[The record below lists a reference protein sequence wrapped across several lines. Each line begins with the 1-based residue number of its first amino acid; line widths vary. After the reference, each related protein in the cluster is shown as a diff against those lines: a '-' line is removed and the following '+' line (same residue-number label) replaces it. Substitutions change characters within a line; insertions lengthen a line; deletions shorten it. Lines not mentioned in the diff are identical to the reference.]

1 LSLALVLSPIVAL
14 PVWKDC
20 ESGEITKFIAPDF
33 DVSPWPPAPGA
44 QITVTFRDES
54 MKLNSVEL
62 SYMGVTVIEAKNDL
76 SLSLAMPTTLPADA
90 DCKLTVRAYSLVES
104 ELDLCAV
111 TSFPLSRMVL
121 SDDLIATV
129 NKQSVGWTAG
139 RNVYFEGMDVSIAK
153 RMMGSKR
160 MNSHRRPSARV
171 HPDTVVAALPTSFDS
186 RVQWPNCTG
195 PVLDQGRCGSCW
207 AFGAAE
213 AMSDR
218 MCIESGDNTFLQLA
232 ALDLT
237 VNDMMN
243 DGCQGGD
250 PGTAWLWGQS
260 KGLVSESCLP
270 YGTWETPK
278 AGPVPT
284 CPPAKEPCLPN
295 TFVNT
300 PPANQKCA
308 NGAVYANDKHKLSK
322 VYSLTSVN
330 DIMTDLVANGPVEAA
345 FTVYEDFVHY
355 KSGVYKHTS
364 GGVLGG
370 HAVAIIGYGTLNGQ
384 AYWLVQN
391 SWTTTWGASGYFMI
405 AKGID
410 ECGIE
415 DEVVAGSF

>member
-1 LSLALVLSPIVAL
+1 
-14 PVWKDC
+14 
-20 ESGEITKFIAPDF
+20 
-33 DVSPWPPAPGA
+33 
-44 QITVTFRDES
+44 
-54 MKLNSVEL
+54 M
-62 SYMGVTVIEAKNDL
+62 
-76 SLSLAMPTTLPADA
+76 
-90 DCKLTVRAYSLVES
+90 
-104 ELDLCAV
+104 
-111 TSFPLSRMVL
+111 
-121 SDDLIATV
+121 SDDIVSHV
-129 NKQSVGWTAG
+129 NSLGAGWHAG
-139 RNVYFEGMDVSIAK
+139 RNEYFENMDLATAK
-153 RMMGSKR
+153 KMMGSKK
-160 MNSHRRPSARV
+160 MNPRLRPAALV
-171 HPDTVVAALPTSFDS
+171 HDSNLVAALPTSFDA
-186 RVQWPNCTG
+186 RTQWPNCTG
-195 PVLDQGRCGSCW
+195 GVLDQGRCGSCW

-218 MCIESGDNTFLQLA
+218 MCITGGKNAFLQLA

-250 PGTAWLWGQS
+250 PGTAWMWGQS

-284 CPPAKEPCLPN
+284 CAAGSEPCMPN
-295 TFVNT
+295 TFVPT
-300 PPANQKCA
+300 PAQETKCQ
-308 NGAVYANDKHKLSK
+308 NGATYTSDKHKLKS

-330 DIMTDLVANGPVEAA
+330 DIMTDLVKNGPVEAA

-370 HAVAIIGYGTLNGQ
+370 HAIKVIGYGTLNGV
-384 AYWLVQN
+384 AYWTVQN
-391 SWTTTWGASGYFMI
+391 SWTTTWGAGGYFLI

-415 DEVVAGSF
+415 DEVVAGMYA

>member
-1 LSLALVLSPIVAL
+1 MYDCTTGESVNSALM
-14 PVWKDC
+14 
-20 ESGEITKFIAPDF
+20 
-33 DVSPWPPAPGA
+33 VSPWPPAAGETLS
-44 QITVTFRDES
+44 ITMRDS
-54 MKLNSVEL
+54 TKVFAAEL
-62 SYMGVTVIEAKNDL
+62 SYMGVVLFHAQNAGDSI
-76 SLSLAMPTTLPADA
+76 SLVLPESLPADGE
-90 DCKLTVRAYSLVES
+90 CKLTVRTTA
-104 ELDLCAV
+104 DCMF
-111 TSFPLSRMVL
+111 TSFQMSRMLL
-121 SDDLIATV
+121 SDDLIETV
-129 NKQSVGWTAG
+129 NAQQTSWVAG
-139 RNVYFEGMDVSIAK
+139 RNVYFEGMDTTTAK
-153 RMMGSKR
+153 KMMGAKKINPR
-160 MNSHRRPSARV
+160 LRPAAKV
-171 HPDTVVAALPTSFDS
+171 HDDNVVAALPTSFDS
-186 RVQWPNCTG
+186 RAQWPNCTG

-218 MCIESGDNTFLQLA
+218 MCISSGTNQFLQLA

-260 KGLVSESCLP
+260 KGLVSEVCLP
-270 YGTWETPK
+270 YGTWETPN

-300 PPANQKCA
+300 PPSSSKCA
-308 NGAVYANDKHKLSK
+308 NGATYVNDKHKVKS
-322 VYSLTSVN
+322 VYSLTSVTG
-330 DIMTDLVANGPVEAA
+330 IMTDLVAHGPVEAA

-370 HAVAIIGYGTLNGQ
+370 HAVAIIGYGTLNNQ

-391 SWTTTWGASGYFMI
+391 SWTTTWGAGGYFMI
-405 AKGID
+405 ARGID

-415 DEVVAGSF
+415 SEVVAGTY

>member
-1 LSLALVLSPIVAL
+1 
-14 PVWKDC
+14 
-20 ESGEITKFIAPDF
+20 
-33 DVSPWPPAPGA
+33 
-44 QITVTFRDES
+44 
-54 MKLNSVEL
+54 
-62 SYMGVTVIEAKNDL
+62 
-76 SLSLAMPTTLPADA
+76 
-90 DCKLTVRAYSLVES
+90 LTVHVEP
-104 ELDLCAV
+104 DLCAYA
-111 TSFPLSRMVL
+111 SFELSRMVM
-121 SDDLIATV
+121 SDEIVSSV
-129 NKQSVGWTAG
+129 NGANAGWTAG
-139 RNVYFEGMDVSIAK
+139 RNDYFENMDVATAK
-153 RMMGSKR
+153 KMMGAKK
-160 MNSHRRPSARV
+160 MNPRLRPAARV
-171 HPDTVVAALPTSFDS
+171 HNINVVSSLPTSFDA
-186 RVQWPNCTG
+186 RTQWPNCTG
-195 PVLDQGRCGSCW
+195 IVLDQGRCGSCW

-218 MCIESGDNTFLQLA
+218 MCIEGGTNTYLQLA

-237 VNDMMN
+237 INDMMN

-250 PGTAWLWGQS
+250 PGTAWMWGQS

-284 CPPAKEPCLPN
+284 CKPPAEPCLPN
-295 TFVNT
+295 TFVPT
-300 PPANQKCA
+300 PAGDMKCA
-308 NGAVYANDKHKLSK
+308 NGAVYTNDKHKLKS

-370 HAVAIIGYGTLNGQ
+370 HAVKVIGYGTLNGV
-384 AYWLVQN
+384 AYWTVQN
-391 SWTTTWGASGYFMI
+391 SWTTTWGAGGYFMI

-415 DEVVAGSF
+415 DEVVAGMYS